1 MRDYELKERPWFA
14 NVVRTAFGE
23 IANAQGGSTIDSQSN
38 YVDLITA
45 AGDGLLVDGV
55 IVTSNDSAARVVI
68 LAIKVSGTYR
78 PLGAVSVAANSGT
91 NGTAVSIDMLSGA
104 VLVGFPINNQGKR
117 FLRLA
122 NGEALAFK
130 TTTAV
135 TNTTG
140 MAVRCSVSAVQY
152 EPEP

>member
-23 IANAQGGSTIDSQSN
+23 ITNATGGSTIDSQNN

-68 LAIKVSGTYR
+68 LAIKVSGTYI

-91 NGTAVSIDMLSGA
+91 NGTVVSIDMLSGA

-117 FLRLA
+117 FIRLA
-122 NGEALAFK
+122 TGEALAFK
-130 TTTAV
+130 VTSAV
-135 TNTTG
+135 TNTAG
-140 MAVRCSVSAVQY
+140 MAVRASVSGVQF
-152 EPEP
+152 ESEA

>member
-14 NVVRTAFGE
+14 NVVRTAYGE
-23 IANAQGGSTIDSQSN
+23 IANAQGGSAIDSQSN

-68 LAIKVSGTYR
+68 LAVKVGSAYR
-78 PLGAVSVAANSGT
+78 PIGAVNVAANSGT

-104 VLVGFPINNQGKR
+104 VLVGLPINNQGKR

-122 NGEALAFK
+122 SGEALAFK
-130 TTTAV
+130 VTSAV
-135 TNTTG
+135 TNTAG
-140 MAVRCSVSAVQY
+140 MAVRCTVSAVQY
-152 EPEP
+152 EPQP